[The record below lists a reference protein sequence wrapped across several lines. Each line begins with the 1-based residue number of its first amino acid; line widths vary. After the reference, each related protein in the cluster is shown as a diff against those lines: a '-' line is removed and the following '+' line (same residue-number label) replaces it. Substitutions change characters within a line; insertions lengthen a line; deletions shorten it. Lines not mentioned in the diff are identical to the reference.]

1 MIYKSKWGG
10 YYSGDKRENEDIP
23 LVRQA
28 PVSEVYETL
37 HLLDP
42 HAQINK
48 HQIELVL
55 MTLKELT
62 PDGTHKDWK
71 EIHNGI

>member
-10 YYSGDKRENEDIP
+10 YYSGDRREPEDIP

-28 PVSEVYETL
+28 PVSEVRETIE
-37 HLLDP
+37 LLDP
-42 HAQINK
+42 HAKINN

-55 MTLKELT
+55 MVLKELT

-71 EIHNGI
+71 DIHYGV